1 MTSDYR
7 VMTMSEVE
15 KVRGTNGI
23 TVASTFS
30 GCGGSCLG
38 FEMAGFNVVYA
49 NEFIPEARTTYE
61 ANHPGVPVD
70 GRDIREVTADDIR
83 RISGHDEIDIL
94 EGSPPCASFSLA
106 GKRDKLWG
114 TTKKYSDSEQR
125 SDDLFF
131 EYARILKDLQ
141 PKVFV
146 AENVKG
152 LVGKAKGYFKWILS
166 ELKNAGYVV
175 EVRIVN
181 AAYLGVPQA
190 RQRVIFVGVRNDIAK
205 APTFPSPFDYVYS
218 IKDALGCS
226 PDDVE
231 ALEDPE
237 TGENIGLKDSA
248 VGKEYD
254 LTPIGGASERYF
266 QLVRPNPDAPVP
278 TITASRGQIGL
289 ASVVHPYQRRKFNL
303 KELRALSGFPED
315 FVLTGKFSQRY
326 ERIGRSVPPLM
337 MKAIAESV
345 RDGIFR

>member
-1 MTSDYR
+1 MTYR
-7 VMTMSEVE
+7 VPSMAEVASV
-15 KVRGTNGI
+15 KGTNGI

-49 NEFIPEARTTYE
+49 NEFIPEARATYE

-83 RISGHDEIDIL
+83 RISGYDEIDIL

-106 GKRDKLWG
+106 GKREKLWG
-114 TTKKYSDSEQR
+114 ATKKYSDSEQR
-125 SDDLFF
+125 ADDLFF

-152 LVGKAKGYFKWILS
+152 LVVGKAKGYFKWILS

-218 IKDALGCS
+218 IRDAIGCS
-226 PDDVE
+226 TDDVE

-278 TITASRGQIGL
+278 TITASGGQIGL